1 MEAVLERRRGLD
13 VRKKSVAACVITPQ
27 GRISRT
33 FRSMTKELLE
43 LADWLRVKEVS
54 HVRSAT

>member
-1 MEAVLERRRGLD
+1 MD
-13 VRKKSVAACVITPQ
+13 VHKKSVAACVITPQ
-27 GRISRT
+27 GREIRT

>member
-13 VRKKSVAACVITPQ
+13 VHKKSVAACVITPQ
-27 GRISRT
+27 GREIRT